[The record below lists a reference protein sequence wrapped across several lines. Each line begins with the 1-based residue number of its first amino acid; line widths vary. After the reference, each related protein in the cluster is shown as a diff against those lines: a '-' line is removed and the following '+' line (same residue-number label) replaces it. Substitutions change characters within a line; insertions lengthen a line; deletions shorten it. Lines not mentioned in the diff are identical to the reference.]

1 MTDGED
7 VRTRVEDA
15 LRRAAST
22 AYEAAHG
29 ALEGSGAFEGRGAFD
44 DRNGNDAAPRWRF
57 RVSPRVAVTVTI
69 VVAILGGMI
78 VFLPPRASS
87 VAPDVAAASAAS
99 SQAGTSPTTPPGT
112 SPGTSPTTPPGT
124 SQTVAV
130 GFPAGHVV
138 VHVAGAVSAPGLYTL
153 DGGARVAD
161 AVAAAGGA
169 AAGADLDALNLAR
182 VVVDGEQVRVPLLG
196 EPAVGL
202 GSVGGAASTDGK
214 VNINI
219 ADVAEL
225 DRLPGVGPVL
235 AARIAEYRAAH
246 GPFVSVDAL
255 DDVSGV
261 GPALLEKVRAAATV

>member
-22 AYEAAHG
+22 AYAAAHG
-29 ALEGSGAFEGRGAFD
+29 AVEERD
-44 DRNGNDAAPRWRF
+44 DVDAAPRWRF
-57 RVSPRVAVTVTI
+57 RVSPRVAVTATI
-69 VVAILGGMI
+69 VVAILGAMI
-78 VFLPPRASS
+78 VFLPPTASS
-87 VAPDVAAASAAS
+87 VAPELAAASAPPS
-99 SQAGTSPTTPPGT
+99 EAGTSPTT
-112 SPGTSPTTPPGT
+112 
-124 SQTVAV
+124 SQAVAV
-130 GFPAGHVV
+130 GLPAGHVV
-138 VHVAGAVSAPGLYTL
+138 VHVAGAVASPGLHTL

-169 AAGADLDALNLAR
+169 TAGADLDALNLAR
-182 VVVDGEQVRVPLLG
+182 VVIDGEQVRVPLIG
-196 EPAVGL
+196 EPVVGEFAVG
-202 GSVGGAASTDGK
+202 GVASTDGR

-235 AARIAEYRAAH
+235 AARIAEYRDAH
-246 GPFVSVDAL
+246 GPFASVDAL

>member
-1 MTDGED
+1 M
-7 VRTRVEDA
+7 
-15 LRRAAST
+15 RRAASS

-29 ALEGSGAFEGRGAFD
+29 ALEGSGAFEGRGAVEERD
-44 DRNGNDAAPRWRF
+44 GNDAAPRWRV

-69 VVAILGGMI
+69 VVAILGAMI
-78 VFLPPRASS
+78 VFLPPTASS
-87 VAPDVAAASAAS
+87 VPPDVAAASAPS
-99 SQAGTSPTTPPGT
+99 SEAGT
-112 SPGTSPTTPPGT
+112 SPGTSPATSPAT

-130 GFPAGHVV
+130 GLPAGHVV
-138 VHVAGAVSAPGLYTL
+138 VDVVGAVSAPGLYTL

-182 VVVDGEQVRVPLLG
+182 VVVDGEQVRVPLIG
-196 EPAVGL
+196 EPVVG
-202 GSVGGAASTDGK
+202 GFVVGGAASTDGR
-214 VNINI
+214 VNINT

-235 AARIAEYRAAH
+235 AARIAEYRDAH
-246 GPFVSVDAL
+246 GPFASVDAL

>member
-1 MTDGED
+1 M
-7 VRTRVEDA
+7 
-15 LRRAAST
+15 RRAAST

-29 ALEGSGAFEGRGAFD
+29 ALEERD
-44 DRNGNDAAPRWRF
+44 GNDAAPRWRF

-69 VVAILGGMI
+69 VVAILGAMI

-87 VAPDVAAASAAS
+87 VAPDVAAASAPS
-99 SQAGTSPTTPPGT
+99 SEAGTSPAT
-112 SPGTSPTTPPGT
+112 SPAT
-124 SQTVAV
+124 SQTVDV
-130 GFPAGHVV
+130 GLPAGHVV
-138 VHVAGAVSAPGLYTL
+138 VDVVGAVASPGLYTL

-182 VVVDGEQVRVPLLG
+182 VVVDGEQVRVPLIG
-196 EPAVGL
+196 EPVVG
-202 GSVGGAASTDGK
+202 GFAVGGAVSTDGR
-214 VNINI
+214 VNINA

-235 AARIAEYRAAH
+235 AARIAEYRNAH
-246 GPFVSVDAL
+246 GPFASVDAL

>member
-22 AYEAAHG
+22 AYQAAHG
-29 ALEGSGAFEGRGAFD
+29 AVEERD
-44 DRNGNDAAPRWRF
+44 DVDAAPRWRF
-57 RVSPRVAVTVTI
+57 RVSARVAVTVTI
-69 VVAILGGMI
+69 VVAILGAMI
-78 VFLPPRASS
+78 VFLPPGASS
-87 VAPDVAAASAAS
+87 VAPDVAAASAPS
-99 SQAGTSPTTPPGT
+99 SQATTSPTT
-112 SPGTSPTTPPGT
+112 SP
-124 SQTVAV
+124 TVAV
-130 GFPAGHVV
+130 GLPAGHVV
-138 VHVAGAVSAPGLYTL
+138 VHVAGAVASPGLYTL

-182 VVVDGEQVRVPLLG
+182 IVTDGEQVRVPLIG
-196 EPAVGL
+196 EPAVG
-202 GSVGGAASTDGK
+202 GSGSGGAASADGR

-219 ADVAEL
+219 ANVAEL

-235 AARIAEYRAAH
+235 AARIAEYRDAH
-246 GPFVSVDAL
+246 GPFASVEAL

>member
-22 AYEAAHG
+22 AYAAAHG
-29 ALEGSGAFEGRGAFD
+29 AVEERD
-44 DRNGNDAAPRWRF
+44 DVDVAPRWRF
-57 RVSPRVAVTVTI
+57 RVSVRAAVTVTI
-69 VVAILGGMI
+69 VVAILGAMI
-78 VFLPPRASS
+78 VFLPPKASS
-87 VAPDVAAASAAS
+87 VATDMAAAAPSSHAAPSSEAAPS
-99 SQAGTSPTTPPGT
+99 SQAATLRDTSP
-112 SPGTSPTTPPGT
+112 
-124 SQTVAV
+124 TVAV
-130 GFPAGHVV
+130 GLPAGHVV
-138 VHVAGAVSAPGLYTL
+138 VHVAGAVSLPGLYTL

-169 AAGADLDALNLAR
+169 AAGADLEALNLAR
-182 VVVDGEQVRVPLLG
+182 VVVDGERVRVPLMG
-196 EPAVGL
+196 EPAVGEFA
-202 GSVGGAASTDGK
+202 VGAPASMDVR

-219 ADVAEL
+219 ANVAEL

-235 AARIAEYRAAH
+235 AARIAAYRDAH
-246 GPFVSVDAL
+246 GPFASVDAL

>member
-22 AYEAAHG
+22 AYQAAHG
-29 ALEGSGAFEGRGAFD
+29 AVQGSGAFE
-44 DRNGNDAAPRWRF
+44 DRDGNDAAPRWRV

-69 VVAILGGMI
+69 VVAILGAMI
-78 VFLPPRASS
+78 VFLPPTASS
-87 VAPDVAAASAAS
+87 VPPDVAAASAPS
-99 SQAGTSPTTPPGT
+99 SEAGTSPAPSPAT
-112 SPGTSPTTPPGT
+112 SRAT
-124 SQTVAV
+124 SQTVAL
-130 GFPAGHVV
+130 GLPAGHVV
-138 VHVAGAVSAPGLYTL
+138 VHVAGAVASPGLYTL

-182 VVVDGEQVRVPLLG
+182 VVVDGEQVRVPLIG
-196 EPAVGL
+196 EPVVGEFA
-202 GSVGGAASTDGK
+202 VGGAAGTDGR

-219 ADVAEL
+219 ANVAEL

-235 AARIAEYRAAH
+235 AARIAEYRDAH
-246 GPFVSVDAL
+246 GPFASVDAL

>member
-22 AYEAAHG
+22 AYAAAHG
-29 ALEGSGAFEGRGAFD
+29 AVEERD
-44 DRNGNDAAPRWRF
+44 EVDAAPRWRF
-57 RVSPRVAVTVTI
+57 RVSARVAVTATI
-69 VVAILGGMI
+69 VVAILGAMI
-78 VFLPPRASS
+78 VFLPPTASS
-87 VAPDVAAASAAS
+87 VAPDVAAASVLP
-99 SQAGTSPTTPPGT
+99 SQAGTAPPTALA
-112 SPGTSPTTPPGT
+112 T
-124 SQTVAV
+124 SQAVAV
-130 GFPAGHVV
+130 GLPAGHVV
-138 VHVAGAVSAPGLYTL
+138 VHVAGAVASPGLYTL
-153 DGGARVAD
+153 DAGARVAD

-169 AAGADLDALNLAR
+169 AASADLDHLNLAR
-182 VVVDGEQVRVPLLG
+182 VVVDGEQVRVPLMG
-196 EPAVGL
+196 EPVG
-202 GSVGGAASTDGK
+202 GGAASTDGR

-225 DRLPGVGPVL
+225 DRLPGGGPVL
-235 AARIAEYRAAH
+235 AARIAEYRDAH

>member
-22 AYEAAHG
+22 AYQAAHG
-29 ALEGSGAFEGRGAFD
+29 ALEGSGAFEGRGAFE

-57 RVSPRVAVTVTI
+57 RVSPRVAVTVII
-69 VVAILGGMI
+69 VVAILGAMI

-87 VAPDVAAASAAS
+87 VAPDVAAASAPSGEA
-99 SQAGTSPTTPPGT
+99 ATSPA
-112 SPGTSPTTPPGT
+112 T

-130 GFPAGHVV
+130 GLPAGHVV
-138 VHVAGAVSAPGLYTL
+138 VDVVGAVASPGLYTL

-182 VVVDGEQVRVPLLG
+182 VVVDGEQVRVPLIG
-196 EPAVGL
+196 EPVVGEFA
-202 GSVGGAASTDGK
+202 VGGAASTDGR
-214 VNINI
+214 VNINA

-235 AARIAEYRAAH
+235 AARIAEYRNAH
-246 GPFVSVDAL
+246 GPFASVDAL